1 MSASIPPPNPPSAA
15 VLASVRA
22 AMLQEAK
29 RPQTSWKTRALQ
41 LLGASLGLSLVIGI
55 GAVLSGNA
63 ALTTLALRWVTLLG
77 LAVVGPLLVWTAVVP
92 GRTPLRWVAMAG
104 AVAVAAVMV
113 VMRPEAALNA
123 SSSPEWLCTALH
135 LAVAGPA
142 IFTAVTMLRS
152 MAPSTPRS
160 IAAGLAAGTTGA
172 LLGEMLCERDAAHVA
187 TFHLAAWTIAAMLVV
202 IIGSRVKRSS
212 WAS

>member
-15 VLASVRA
+15 ALAAVRA

-41 LLGASLGLSLVIGI
+41 LVGASLGLSAVIGI

-63 ALTTLALRWVTLLG
+63 ALATLTLRWVTLLG
-77 LAVVGPLLVWTAVVP
+77 LGAVGPLLVWAAVVP
-92 GRTPLRWVAMAG
+92 GRASVRWFAMA
-104 AVAVAAVMV
+104 ASVIVATVMV
-113 VMRPEAALNA
+113 LTRPAAALNA

-135 LAVAGPA
+135 LIVAGPA
-142 IFTAVTMLRS
+142 IFTALMMLRS
-152 MAPSTPRS
+152 MAPSTPRA

-172 LLGEMLCERDAAHVA
+172 LLGEMLCERDASHVA
-187 TFHLAAWTIAAMLVV
+187 TFHLAAWTIAAVV
-202 IIGSRVKRSS
+202 VVVLGSRIKRRS